1 MTKLDLTTVHGLGRG
16 EVAAPL
22 NDTMVV
28 RPRIAWLTGPPNGCA
43 SVGVGSHAF
52 SALPLSMATN
62 EPAPGETTPSE
73 LLAAAHGSA
82 LAVILARLLEDSC
95 APARELVIETTYE
108 LRGDWYEVDRIAF
121 DVQARL
127 SDGADPPL
135 DQLASAAL
143 DRCAQSLGLVR
154 DKIALRVSLHA
165 T

>member
-28 RPRIAWLTGPPNGCA
+28 RSRIAWLTGPPNGCA

-121 DVQARL
+121 EQARL

-154 DKIALRVSLHA
+154 DKIALRVSHHA